1 MYQQLPRF
9 GCVFHKA
16 YEWTDGG
23 FQKGAADMSN
33 EPTKDTDRWMIKT
46 ERITPVFCCLVLS
59 AIASK
64 VYDIGLLVAAMWCLL
79 IFPLWWLGWWLG
91 KRLWERRG
99 GQYEYSQYEY
109 TEVERIYDRCL
120 DYPYSDNWADS
131 LVQLAFY
138 EDGGNA
144 DTAGMGGLHQ

>member
-1 MYQQLPRF
+1 
-9 GCVFHKA
+9 
-16 YEWTDGG
+16 
-23 FQKGAADMSN
+23 MSN
-33 EPTKDTDRWMIKT
+33 EPTRRKLFHVDIKQ
-46 ERITPVFCCLVLS
+46 ERVAPVLCYFVLS
-59 AIASK
+59 MIVTE
-64 VYDIGLLVAAMWCLL
+64 VYEIRFLVAGIWCLL
-79 IFPLWWLGWWLG
+79 VFPLWWLGWWLG

>member
-1 MYQQLPRF
+1 
-9 GCVFHKA
+9 
-16 YEWTDGG
+16 
-23 FQKGAADMSN
+23 MSN
-33 EPTKDTDRWMIKT
+33 EPTKDTDRWMIKS
-46 ERITPVFCCLVLS
+46 ERITPVFCYLVLS

-109 TEVERIYDRCL
+109 TEVERIYDRCM
-120 DYPYSDNWADS
+120 DYPDSDNWADS

-144 DTAGMGGLHQ
+144 DTAGMGDLYQ